1 MTTVALNITYS
12 ECVPVVLIIQQAK
25 HTECI
30 ILSSVV
36 CLALPYFSTLSHK
49 WHNFWKNLLNKK
61 WVLIFSVTSVWN
73 ISHSKKC
80 VNEMLLKMYICK
92 HVKYLLFFSDFNE
105 TWIFWEIFEKYLSNL
120 MKIHAVRAELFNEAV
135 RIDRQPW
142 WSQELLFA
150 ILQTYLKA

>member
-1 MTTVALNITYS
+1 
-12 ECVPVVLIIQQAK
+12 
-25 HTECI
+25 
-30 ILSSVV
+30 
-36 CLALPYFSTLSHK
+36 
-49 WHNFWKNLLNKK
+49 
-61 WVLIFSVTSVWN
+61 
-73 ISHSKKC
+73 
-80 VNEMLLKMYICK
+80 MLLKMYICK